1 MDSRWRQRIHIEPES
16 GWINDPNGLCF
27 FNGNYHVFCQYS
39 PDRADGST
47 PRRWGHFVSSDD
59 MFSWDYTGDVL
70 RPDIPEDKDGVF
82 SGSAVVSGNLMHIF
96 YTGNVETPDR
106 AAYQI
111 HVTSADGHIM
121 SSKKV
126 ILTPADYPEFCSC
139 EVRDPKVWIEEGIWK
154 MVLGAKTTDGRGCVL
169 LYEGSDPDSFRFVKS
184 FDKPGH
190 GYMWECPDMFS
201 IGGHK
206 YLGLSPQGIPSEEF
220 RFQNVHNS
228 GYFRMDGDC
237 LQDFTEYDHGFDLYA
252 PQTFTDGKGNRIIIG
267 WMGAGDAPYTNATT
281 ALGWQHCLT
290 LPRILIPDKDGRLRQ
305 EPLINDRL
313 CGSVYTVMRGNSLT
327 ASGACDIRIPECG
340 KETRIRLGDAVISY
354 SDGILE
360 MDLSCGDVGHGR
372 GRRRI
377 RTGDIRDIRIIL
389 DCSGIE
395 LYADEGRFV
404 MSSRFYPENAPEIR
418 SDTDDLIIT
427 EIKDMEVRRH
437 GRRRSGNDR

>member
-1 MDSRWRQRIHIEPES
+1 MDNKWRQRIHIEPEK
-16 GWINDPNGLCF
+16 GWINDPNGLCVLR
-27 FNGNYHVFCQYS
+27 GSYHVFCQYS
-39 PDRADGST
+39 PGTADGSA
-47 PRRWGHFVSSDD
+47 PRRWGHFVSCDD
-59 MFSWDYTGDVL
+59 MYSWEFTGDVI

-82 SGSAVVSGNLMHIF
+82 SGSAVICGDTMHIF

-154 MVLGAKTTDGRGCVL
+154 LVLGAKTNDGRGCVL

-237 LQDFTEYDHGFDLYA
+237 LQDFTEYDHGFDFYA
-252 PQTFTDGKGNRIIIG
+252 PQTFIDGKGNRIIIG
-267 WMGAGDAPYTNATT
+267 WMGTGDAPYTNATA

-290 LPRILIPDKDGRLRQ
+290 LPRYLVPDEDGFLRQ
-305 EPLINDRL
+305 IPVINDRL
-313 CGSVYTVMRGNSLT
+313 FGSTYTVSRGNTLMTDGAADISVPDCGSTLAINIG
-327 ASGACDIRIPECG
+327 G
-340 KETRIRLGDAVISY
+340 AVIRY

-360 MDLSCGDVGHGR
+360 TDLRAGDIGR
-372 GRRRI
+372 GRGIRRI
-377 RTGDIRDIRIIL
+377 RTDELRDIRFIV

-395 LYADEGRFV
+395 VFAGGGRYV
-404 MSSRFYPENAPEIR
+404 MSSRFYPEGKVEIS
-418 SDTDDLIIT
+418 SDTNDLIIR
-427 EIKDMEVRRH
+427 EINNMEVRRN
-437 GRRRSGNDR
+437 GRRCIVSNR